1 MRPFPP
7 RSTRRAGR
15 RADLAR
21 GPQPWNR
28 RRRAGTPLLSR
39 TIIWGT
45 AAICVALLIG
55 TLGEA
60 WFGYRMNQRVEAQQA
75 QNAQLQAQNV
85 QLQAQARRLNQA
97 DVIEAEARQRFDY
110 IRPGDQPVAVI
121 PVADTPTPTPKL
133 RVPTPV
139 SHNYWSDWWHMLF
152 GG

>member
-1 MRPFPP
+1 MPELSP
-7 RSTRRAGR
+7 RGR

-28 RRRAGTPLLSR
+28 PRRRAAMPLLSR

-60 WFGYRMNQRVEAQQA
+60 WFGYQMNQRVAAQTAANARLQA
-75 QNAQLQAQNV
+75 QNAQLA
-85 QLQAQARRLNQA
+85 AQATRLAQP
-97 DVIEAEARQRFDY
+97 DVIEAEARQRFAY
-110 IRPGDQPVAVI
+110 IRPGDYPVIVI
-121 PVADTPTPTPKL
+121 PIANTPALRLRSHSTPPA
-133 RVPTPV
+133 PQ
-139 SHNYWSDWWHMLF
+139 NYWGSWWQALF